1 VVGHNSEASGV
12 YRGMRDWTSCSDAE
26 LLAATGSDR
35 QAFACFYDR
44 YEGAVVGYLMR
55 RTRDVDRTA
64 DLVSET
70 FAAALAG
77 AARYRPGGPTAAA
90 WLFAIAHN
98 MLLKSVRGGR
108 VQEEARRRIGIAVHL
123 ELTQA
128 SRDRIDATLASDAW
142 VDDLLARLPPDQREA
157 IRAYVVDDRSYT
169 EIAAQHHTS
178 EAVAR
183 KRVSRGLATLRR
195 GLRRTT

>member
-1 VVGHNSEASGV
+1 
-12 YRGMRDWTSCSDAE
+12 MRDWTSSSDAE
-26 LLAATGSDR
+26 LLAATQSDR

-44 YEGAVVGYLMR
+44 YESAVVGYLMR

-64 DLVSET
+64 DLASEI
-70 FAAALAG
+70 FASALAG
-77 AARYRPGGPTAAA
+77 APRYRPGGSTAAA
-90 WLFAIAHN
+90 WLFTIAHN
-98 MLLKSVRGGR
+98 VLAKSVRTGR
-108 VQEEARRRIGIAVHL
+108 VQEEARRRVGIALRL

-128 SRDRIDATLASDAW
+128 SRDRIDATLASDTW
-142 VDDLLARLPPDQREA
+142 VEDLLARLPPDQREA
-157 IRAYVVDDRSYT
+157 IYAYVLDDRSYA
-169 EIAAQHHTS
+169 EIAARHHTS